1 MIPSPP
7 REDEVRQPALLARW
21 LASVRAYVVQSLTER
36 PRSLVWT
43 TPPVT
48 GTSGVTYVSADAVP
62 WPVGA
67 VVLAT
72 VQAVDAATASPSA
85 APYALTQQLA
95 GGQWRVDWRIP
106 GATGRYRLVLVL
118 TEAVNG

>member
-7 REDEVRQPALLARW
+7 REDEVRQPQLLARW

-48 GTSGVTYVSADAVP
+48 GTSGVTYVSSDAVP

-72 VQAVDAATASPSA
+72 VQAVDAATASPSS

-118 TEAVNG
+118 MEDVNG

>member
-7 REDEVRQPALLARW
+7 REDEVRQPQLLARW

-48 GTSGVTYVSADAVP
+48 GTSGVTYVSSDAVP
-62 WPVGA
+62 WPIGA

-85 APYALTQQLA
+85 APYVLTQQLT

-118 TEAVNG
+118 TETVNG